1 MLEVNLDQSDTE
13 ITQFVTRQCS
23 KLGTVAS
30 VTISRHPSPAAR
42 VEMADH
48 MQSLALAIQFRGTG
62 SGGCVLI
69 HLEHKPVNVNP
80 TQKRTQAAVSVDCP
94 FTRTNKPSSALA

>member
-30 VTISRHPSPAAR
+30 INISRHPSPVAR

-48 MQSLALAIQFRGTG
+48 MHSLALAIQFRGTAT
-62 SGGCVLI
+62 GGRVLI
-69 HLEHKPVNVNP
+69 HLEHNR
-80 TQKRTQAAVSVDCP
+80 QQQLRGRVSVLP
-94 FTRTNKPSSALA
+94 FFVSVSGQRFTPSSCL